1 MTIQS
6 SPGNFYARKIP
17 IVFNRLRFNYVSIG
31 VVTTFSRSVC
41 LVTKFPRSDWL
52 GFNSISNS
60 ILDSITFSNTL
71 SKLAIYPVGLSSYR
85 FILIQ
90 LYLIIASSGKLLKI
104 IR

>member
-41 LVTKFPRSDWL
+41 LVTKSPRSDWL

-60 ILDSITFSNTL
+60 ILDSIRFTNTL
-71 SKLAIYPVGLSSYR
+71 SKLGIFPVTLLGYMS
-85 FILIQ
+85 IMIQ